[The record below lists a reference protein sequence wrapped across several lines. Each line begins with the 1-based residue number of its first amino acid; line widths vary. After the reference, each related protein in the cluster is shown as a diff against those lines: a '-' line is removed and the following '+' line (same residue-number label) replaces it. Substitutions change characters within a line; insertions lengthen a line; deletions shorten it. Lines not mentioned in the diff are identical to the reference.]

1 MLLLFDVYNKEKYN
15 GSKCEYNEQPRSYP
29 MSNSLWIPV
38 CNTVAESESD
48 SAHAEKAENA
58 KSIKKLVFVIVLSV
72 HELSVENN
80 ASRGE
85 NTPEPEEDFSVLT
98 KK

>member
-1 MLLLFDVYNKEKYN
+1 
-15 GSKCEYNEQPRSYP
+15 
-29 MSNSLWIPV
+29 MSNSLRIPV
-38 CNTVAESESD
+38 GNTVAESESD

-58 KSIKKLVFVIVLSV
+58 KSVKELVFVIVLSV

>member
-1 MLLLFDVYNKEKYN
+1 MLLLSDVYNKEKHN
-15 GSKCEYNEQPRSYP
+15 GSQSERNKKTRSYP
-29 MSNSLWIPV
+29 MSNSLRIPV

-48 SAHAEKAENA
+48 SAHTEKAENT
-58 KSIKKLVFVIVLSV
+58 KNVKKFVPVIVLSV
-72 HELSVENN
+72 HKLSVDNN

-85 NTPEPEEDFSVLT
+85 NTPKPEEDFSVLT